1 MEESRRSF
9 LKTSSIVAGT
19 VLGTGLG
26 ARQVQAKKSEDKS
39 RLRGTLSNPIP
50 AAKVRREK
58 NRIVNNQLT
67 NSDVDTVPTVGL
79 SDMPDDHKIVA
90 FNFDV
95 IDGTPS
101 GYVGVAADP
110 AGGYKRP
117 ESLANARQQRLAKV
131 LGKAR
136 QNANVRSRLR
146 SQASSTSSTQ
156 DVSIQSTDSFG
167 DWTDQVTERH
177 EIVGSDG
184 NETGYDIKWKS
195 DPNDFSNHA
204 VETEVRML
212 PQPTDMWTEDWQNR
226 FADPLLTFN
235 GSCIDNVED
244 YGPGNSVGTVTNT
257 ISLSVSS
264 DDVVEVGAS
273 KSNTS
278 SNVDIDNHS
287 DTYGGDNYV
296 NQKFTISGD
305 LKWNTVRVNQSA
317 STTGTTY
324 SSGDKYCDMD
334 LVAKYRWG
342 TSVQTHKHTY
352 NFNVFWA

>member
-1 MEESRRSF
+1 MEETRRSF
-9 LKTSSIVAGT
+9 LQTSGITAGTLLVAGFGSQHT
-19 VLGTGLG
+19 
-26 ARQVQAKKSEDKS
+26 AAAKPESKS

-50 AAKVRREK
+50 AAKVKREK
-58 NRIVNNQLT
+58 NRLINARLEERG
-67 NSDVDTVPTVGL
+67 VDTVPTVGL
-79 SDMPDDHKIVA
+79 QDMPDDHHIVA
-90 FNFDV
+90 FNFDI

-101 GYVGVAADP
+101 GWVGVVADP
-110 AGGYKRP
+110 AKGRHQP
-117 ESLANARQQRLAKV
+117 DSLDEVRRGRVSTVHQKAKHNA
-131 LGKAR
+131 KAR
-136 QNANVRSRLR
+136 SRR
-146 SQASSTSSTQ
+146 REQAHSTNTDDVTTQ
-156 DVSIQSTDSFG
+156 TTDDWSDWNTQVS
-167 DWTDQVTERH
+167 ERH

-195 DPNDFSNHA
+195 DPSNYSNHA

-212 PQPTDMWTEDWQNR
+212 PQPTDWVTEDWVNEW
-226 FADPLLTFN
+226 ADPLLTFN
-235 GSCIDNVED
+235 GSCIDEVSD
-244 YGPGNSVGTVTNT
+244 YGPGNSIGSITNT

-273 KSNTS
+273 QSNTS

-305 LKWNTVRVNQSA
+305 LQWNTVRVNQSA
-317 STTGTTY
+317 STAGTTY

-342 TSVQTHKHTY
+342 TSINTHKHTY